1 MVAGPKF
8 KVGLTG
14 GIASGKTTA
23 ANTFAELGVTVVDSD
38 VIAREVVEPGQPAL
52 AEIVEAFGNDIL
64 GPDGALDRARLR
76 SIVFADPNKR
86 ATLESIM
93 HPLIRAA
100 TLDAIEKASGSYV
113 LIVVPL
119 LVETGF
125 GGITDRVLVV
135 DCPVAVQRSRFIAR
149 DGESPEQADRILAA
163 QADRGA
169 RLAIADDVIDNQGA
183 IGDTREIVG
192 QLHVKYL
199 DLYAP

>member
-1 MVAGPKF
+1 M
-8 KVGLTG
+8 
-14 GIASGKTTA
+14 
-23 ANTFAELGVTVVDSD
+23 FAELGVTVVDTD

-52 AEIVEAFGNDIL
+52 AQIVEEFGNDTL

-76 SIVFADPNKR
+76 SIVFADPQKR
-86 ATLESIM
+86 STLESIM

-100 TLDAIEKASGSYV
+100 TLDAIKQASGTYA

-135 DCPVAVQRSRFIAR
+135 DCPVAIQRSRLIAR

-183 IGDTREIVG
+183 LGDTREIVG
-192 QLHVKYL
+192 QLHAKYL
-199 DLYAP
+199 DLAATQ